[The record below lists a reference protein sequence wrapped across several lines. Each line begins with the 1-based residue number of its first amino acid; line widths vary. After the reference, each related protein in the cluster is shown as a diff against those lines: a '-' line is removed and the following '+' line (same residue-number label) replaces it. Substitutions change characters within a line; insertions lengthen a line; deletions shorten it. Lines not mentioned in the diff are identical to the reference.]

1 MCNVILKVYKIFIY
15 FRCIGIDISI
25 EKSLTTI
32 DSWNNYKWNTLEISL
47 KRFSCFYV
55 HSIVKCGYAYWYMY
69 LINIWLS
76 AYLPKLKKKISQRA
90 LTKKCLRL
98 ISNVFHLCLLQELI
112 LVRDCSIVSMVA
124 GCIKPSTSCKR

>member
-32 DSWNNYKWNTLEISL
+32 DSWNYYKRNTLEISF

-55 HSIVKCGYAYWYMY
+55 HSIVKCGYTY
-69 LINIWLS
+69 
-76 AYLPKLKKKISQRA
+76 
-90 LTKKCLRL
+90 
-98 ISNVFHLCLLQELI
+98 
-112 LVRDCSIVSMVA
+112 
-124 GCIKPSTSCKR
+124 